1 MKNTKI
7 NLNFGAIPYRKNEV
21 LTYDVNISKLQILGW
36 KPNYDIYSG
45 LKKLIEEEANNE
57 IFNYR
62 RLRFSWI

>member
-1 MKNTKI
+1 MKNTKT

-45 LKKLIEEEANNE
+45 LKKLIEEEGK
-57 IFNYR
+57 
-62 RLRFSWI
+62 